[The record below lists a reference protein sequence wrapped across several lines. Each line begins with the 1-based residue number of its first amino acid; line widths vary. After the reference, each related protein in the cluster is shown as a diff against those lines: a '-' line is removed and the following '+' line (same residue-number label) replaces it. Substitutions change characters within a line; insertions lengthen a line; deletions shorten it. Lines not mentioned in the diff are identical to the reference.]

1 MMAERAGCEVRWVRG
16 ADANR
21 KITGAAD
28 LAWAEWMAGRLDAG
42 ETLPDA

>member
-1 MMAERAGCEVRWVRG
+1 MAERAGYAVRWVLG

-21 KITGAAD
+21 KITGSAD
-28 LAWAEWMAGRLDAG
+28 LAWAEWMAERLDAG